1 MQWAQK
7 QKGFTIVEL
16 LIVVVVIA
24 ILAAITIVAYTG
36 IQNRTHDS
44 AVQNDLATFYKKLEA
59 YKIDDPNSRYPTPVN
74 ASDLNT
80 TVSDSKFNFKF
91 STNSYSTSVTNNVA
105 YCFASDGSEVG
116 IVAASKS
123 GNAFYISSSSGGVKS
138 YTPAW
143 TSAAATTCRNSDA
156 SLNVLKS
163 TGGIGNAWGRTSGG
177 WNYGV

>member
-1 MQWAQK
+1 MQWAK

-44 AVQNDLATFYKKLEA
+44 AVQNDLSTLFKKLEA
-59 YKIDDPNSRYPTPVN
+59 WKIDNTQGRYPTP
-74 ASDLNT
+74 ASTADFAAI
-80 TVSDSKFNFKF
+80 VADSKIAFKF
-91 STNSYSTSVTNNVA
+91 STNSYSTTVANNIA

-116 IVAASKS
+116 IVAMAKS
-123 GNAFYISSSSGGVKS
+123 GNAFYISTTTSGVKE
-138 YTPAW
+138 YTPVW
-143 TSAAATTCRNSDA
+143 TSTAASTCRNADA
-156 SLNVLKS
+156 ALSVLKTS
-163 TGGIGNAWGRTSGG
+163 GYGNIWARTSQ